1 MVNGGLH
8 THSMRLDEAEWQATL
23 RRLRDDDS
31 TLTKLNLHGEDG
43 GVRYR

>member
-8 THSMRLDEAEWQATL
+8 THSMRLDEAGWQATL
-23 RRLRDDDS
+23 RRLRDDPP
-31 TLTKLNLHGEDG
+31 TLAKLNLYGEDG

>member
-8 THSMRLDEAEWQATL
+8 THSMRLDQAEWQATL

-31 TLTKLNLHGEDG
+31 TLTELKLYGEDG
-43 GVRYR
+43 EVRCR